1 MTAIGRACPSR
12 RCRPAGW
19 RTAEVTVDAVEEQT
33 GLDFFAPLPD
43 GQEETMES
51 RLMAMW

>member
-1 MTAIGRACPSR
+1 MPQDNKSASR
-12 RCRPAGW
+12 LADY
-19 RTAEVTVDAVEEQT
+19 AVTVDAVEEQT
-33 GLDFFAPLPD
+33 GLDFFATLPD

>member
-1 MTAIGRACPSR
+1 MPRLSQQKVSASR
-12 RCRPAGW
+12 LADCR
-19 RTAEVTVDAVEEQT
+19 VTVDAVEEQT